1 MRHFS
6 VEKLKV
12 MEQGTENNHEAIL
25 LGDIDHGRG
34 LKMTVDDT
42 VKCCVIYIENPT
54 IVSRAY

>member
-1 MRHFS
+1 M
-6 VEKLKV
+6 EKLKV